1 MVKKFVSLLLCVI
14 LALGALPL
22 SAGAAKNPGDSHTIT
37 FHYENPDGTQA
48 TTPLI
53 FTVGDTYQ
61 SKLTVEGDG
70 NHLPPHTGHDKTFL
84 GWYNAEQQATS
95 NNSLH
100 YINLDDPCSGAYD
113 NLYAWYINKL
123 TNQNAIIYD
132 YNIEDNTDSFTKPAQ
147 QFKVIN
153 NGDPVGELPVAELD
167 YGRIRTFAGW
177 WFYDVPTS
185 KEYRI
190 GETFVP
196 PGHGLTIP
204 LRAKWINSSSA
215 VTLTLTANGGTF
227 PNGKDDATLILDS
240 SLSSKTYAQYFAEV
254 PPGTDPYTPTR
265 EGYTFAGWYL
275 DSTGTNGMEIDLNH
289 GRPSNTL
296 KKQEFFA
303 KWEANTTPPQTVKL
317 TLTGNGGTYN
327 AGDSTLQMD
336 VPKGSNL
343 WDFLSNDPSKNQYAP
358 TRTGYTFAGWYLDV
372 DCKNPLQKTD
382 VINSETTLFAKWVNN
397 SSLVTLTIDK
407 GNSSGGKFTYQG
419 VDKGDNFNI
428 NVASGT
434 TFGNALKDVTATNTD
449 SGLILKGWSTSSTG
463 YVPVDLT
470 APINSSQ
477 TIYAVWGTA
486 ITVSVNPNGGTYD
499 GSALPKSINIPS
511 GTTFAD
517 FKANYLKQELLKPD
531 NSALRE
537 FSSWYL
543 RDEMY
548 PNDATKFQI
557 LKDNDEFNQDI
568 TIHAAWK
575 AVTTPPADEII
586 VSFDLNY
593 TGAPAG
599 PADIKIGD
607 TLKYG
612 QLPQVTRAGYN
623 FLGWFAEKSGGTEAK
638 TNGSLVKQESHT
650 LYAHWGQMGS
660 INLNPDGGTLADGEP
675 KSVTPVD
682 GKYPELPDPTRAGYT
697 FQGWFTAQ
705 KDSGVRVKE
714 GDAVSPADIGMI
726 YAHWK
731 ANTYTVAYDLNY
743 TGAPAAPTDKTVTY
757 DQKYGPLAQPD
768 RSGYTFLG
776 WFTQPSGGLEVKA
789 EDTVQITQKQTLFAH
804 WQEGDPVT
812 LELQG
817 GKLPDGVSGRIGV
830 TPGGKYPTLPVPTR
844 TGYTF
849 EGWFTKA
856 EDGSQVESGD
866 SVGEKAPEKLYA
878 HWTARKVTVNFD
890 YNGAPGS
897 RDPRTY
903 NYGAKYTNLPASA
916 RWDGHTFLGWFTAA
930 TGGTQITKDST
941 VSVPEGT
948 DETEGLSITLYAHWG
963 FQISYEA
970 NGGSGEMESST
981 APMDSPFT
989 LPSCTFTPPYGMVFD
1004 RWAVGSLKG
1013 EHLTAGATHTFNR
1026 NTTLYATWKESPV
1039 TITATCTSGGSLITT
1054 TGQSNTVTVD
1064 KGQDVT
1070 FNATANYGYE
1080 LVDLIVDGES
1090 LYALESY
1097 TFRSVMEN
1105 HTIHAVFQRIAPD
1118 DYITCPRDYT
1128 CPLSRFSDLNPR
1140 EWYHD
1145 AVHYCL
1151 DEVIMNGVSSNRYGP
1166 NMPTSRAMLT
1176 MALWRAEGRPDAVG
1190 GGALTRPYKDVPS
1203 TEWFYRCIVW
1213 ATRTGVVNGYSAT
1226 AFGPND
1232 NITREQVVTIL
1243 WRHAGSPAPRSYN
1256 LPFYDDWATSSYA
1269 WNAMCWAYENGIIK
1283 GRPNRILDPR
1293 GNAKR
1298 VEIAEIMKNY
1308 LLNYSKRT

>member
-37 FHYENPDGTQA
+37 FHYEDPDDINSRLVLNTWAVKGSDEEISVKFHYNFNRNCSENDSCDSSQSATFPYKKNGAYENPA
-48 TTPLI
+48 
-53 FTVGDTYQ
+53 
-61 SKLTVEGDG
+61 
-70 NHLPPHTGHDKTFL
+70 LPTISETLYSDKVFL
-84 GWYNAEQQATS
+84 GWYT
-95 NNSLH
+95 
-100 YINLDDPCSGAYD
+100 
-113 NLYAWYINKL
+113 
-123 TNQNAIIYD
+123 
-132 YNIEDNTDSFTKPAQ
+132 
-147 QFKVIN
+147 
-153 NGDPVGELPVAELD
+153 
-167 YGRIRTFAGW
+167 
-177 WFYDVPTS
+177 
-185 KEYRI
+185 
-190 GETFVP
+190 
-196 PGHGLTIP
+196 
-204 LRAKWINSSSA
+204 NSSFNDRGIKISNDEL
-215 VTLTLTANGGTF
+215 VNPDITHL
-227 PNGKDDATLILDS
+227 
-240 SLSSKTYAQYFAEV
+240 YAQYFDKSSLTNSYLIVYNYRNATGTYLEAISSQGTGTSVLLPAPTRSGYRFCGWYDDTLKGATKFEETDANGLSAGEVKQLYARWIPESSKLTAYLPQNSSTLNISVSYNQTTSLQDFWDEVDRQNIQGPNSEIITGWSFVDKDQSAYTDADIVLKRPAASTASRARANSGTILQFLCDNAAYAPLEVHDGKEV
-254 PPGTDPYTPTR
+254 PVLSLYPVYGTVSAD
-265 EGYTFAGWYL
+265 
-275 DSTGTNGMEIDLNH
+275 
-289 GRPSNTL
+289 
-296 KKQEFFA
+296 
-303 KWEANTTPPQTVKL
+303 TVKL
-317 TLTGNGGTYN
+317 TLTGN
-327 AGDSTLQMD
+327 
-336 VPKGSNL
+336 
-343 WDFLSNDPSKNQYAP
+343 
-358 TRTGYTFAGWYLDV
+358 
-372 DCKNPLQKTD
+372 
-382 VINSETTLFAKWVNN
+382 
-397 SSLVTLTIDK
+397 
-407 GNSSGGKFTYQG
+407 GGKFTYQG
-419 VDKGDNFNI
+419 VDKGDNFDI

-548 PNDATKFQI
+548 PNDATKFHI

-817 GKLPDGVSGRIGV
+817 GKLPDGVSGGIGV